1 MKVLVLGAGAIG
13 GYLGGRLAESGQD
26 ITFLVR
32 SPKKK
37 QLDERGLRINSV
49 FGDLDYRVNTIT
61 AKSVSANNDLVIL
74 ACKSYHLKGAI
85 ETAVSSLKNDGT
97 VLPILNGIKHLDEL
111 NSAFGPERVLGVTI
125 KLSATCLP
133 DGTIEHLNDWHWL
146 QFGEQNGKISP
157 RAKAIEKTFENT
169 IGLRAYASKN
179 IIHEMWEKFV
189 HLTTAASI
197 TCLMRANSG
206 QILSSVEGAYI
217 FQEMLET
224 SASIARANGY
234 PPSQTFMEN
243 YRKLFADKTASYA
256 TSMLRDIEAG
266 KQTEGEDII
275 GTMLRYAKDTNIKST
290 LLTAA
295 YAHIKA
301 YESRHKNGGKL

>member
-13 GYLGGRLAESGQD
+13 GYLGGRLAEAGQD

-32 SPKKK
+32 STKKK

-49 FGDLDYRVNTIT
+49 FGDLNSRVNTVT
-61 AKSVSANNDLVIL
+61 AKNVSANNDLVIL
-74 ACKSYHLKGAI
+74 ACKSYHLKGAL
-85 ETAVSSLKNDGT
+85 ETATLSLKSDGA
-97 VLPILNGIKHLDEL
+97 VLPILNGIVHLDEL
-111 NSAFGPERVLGVTI
+111 NSAFGPERVLGGTI

-146 QFGEQNGKISP
+146 KFGEQNGELSP
-157 RAKAIEKTFENT
+157 RAKAIEKVFKST
-169 IGLRAYASKN
+169 IGLKAYASEN

-189 HLTTAASI
+189 HLATAASI

-206 QILSSVEGAYI
+206 QIASSVEGASL

-224 SASIARANGY
+224 SASVARAKGY
-234 PPSQTFMEN
+234 PPSQTFLDN

-266 KQTEGEDII
+266 KYIEGEEII
-275 GTMLRYAKDTNIKST
+275 GTMLRYAKDTNIQST

-301 YESRHKNGGKL
+301 YEARHKNGGKL